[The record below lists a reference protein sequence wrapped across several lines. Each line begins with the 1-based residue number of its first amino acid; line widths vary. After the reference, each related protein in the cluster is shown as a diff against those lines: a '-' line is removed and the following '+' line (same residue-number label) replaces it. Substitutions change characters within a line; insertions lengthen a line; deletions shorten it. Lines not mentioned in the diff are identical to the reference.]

1 MNRPELFVHGVPETA
16 LTAALVEHLPVNAAA
31 APWNCSAEAVFWL
44 GRGGTPA
51 TAALPPLLRGKAHAL
66 AVIGGFVR
74 YTETPVGS
82 YDEVLGAVAFRQGLR
97 PRGHVAFM
105 AVDSETSLVGGR
117 TNWAMPKTLASFSG
131 DLACGTMTA
140 TEVVGG
146 APKWTVGVTAHAFG
160 FALPLRATGTVLQQL
175 HTDDIVAAQLRTRGR
190 VKFALIDTSV
200 DGDGDLP
207 AWLRPGRHLGVLI
220 PHLQFTLSSPA
231 RVRVGGSAWRG
242 ITTACV
248 GTERLDDPRIAGSQ
262 NLR

>member
-44 GRGGTPA
+44 GRGGAPA
-51 TAALPPLLRGKAHAL
+51 TAALPPRLRGKARAL
-66 AVIGGFVR
+66 GVIGGFVR

-82 YDEVLGAVAFRQGLR
+82 YDEVLGAIAFRQGLR

-131 DLACGTMTA
+131 DLASGTMTA
-140 TEVVGG
+140 TEAVGG
-146 APKWTVGVTAHAFG
+146 APKWTIGITARSFG
-160 FALPLRATGTVLQQL
+160 FALPLHATGTVLHQSHTGDIAAAAL
-175 HTDDIVAAQLRTRGR
+175 HTRGR
-190 VKFALIDTSV
+190 AKLALIDTSV

-207 AWLRPGRHLGVLI
+207 HWLRPGRHLGVLV
-220 PHLQFTLSSPA
+220 PRLQFTLSSPA
-231 RVRVGGSAWRG
+231 LVRVGR
-242 ITTACV
+242 
-248 GTERLDDPRIAGSQ
+248 
-262 NLR
+262 